1 VNFKIKIHLG
11 LISNAN
17 YICKQNK
24 ISKIFATLS
33 FMALVA
39 SPVSLV
45 QASEIISKGKNSN
58 TSEIKQLVLADEEQS
73 RELLE
78 QQIAQNLKK
87 PKEIVDPQEVA
98 EAAEFA
104 SSVTGVRKD
113 FLMGMLV
120 VESNLGQNT
129 GKCTYS
135 EVEKGAEASYKSG
148 KLRSRAWQ
156 TFKQR
161 REVIRDVADNLGYD
175 YEQLNVSCNP
185 SNYAGTGG
193 AMGVPQFMPDTWLEY
208 KDRISQIVGKDNP
221 DPWDMRD
228 GAVAMA
234 LKLSDVPG
242 VKDHSLYAER
252 NAAKMYL
259 SGNTSWR
266 YDWYANQIMY
276 WANNYDKIFG

>member
-1 VNFKIKIHLG
+1 
-11 LISNAN
+11 
-17 YICKQNK
+17 
-24 ISKIFATLS
+24 
-33 FMALVA
+33 MAVVA
-39 SPVSLV
+39 SPAGLV
-45 QASEIISKGKNSN
+45 QASGLISKEKNSN
-58 TSEIKQLVLADEEQS
+58 TAGIKQLVLADSEES
-73 RELLE
+73 GELLE
-78 QQIAQNLKK
+78 QQLRQSLKK
-87 PKEIVDPQEVA
+87 PKDIVDLQEVE

-129 GKCTYS
+129 GQCTYS
-135 EVEKGAEASYKSG
+135 EVEKGAEDSYKAG
-148 KLRSRAWQ
+148 RLGARAWQ

-161 REVIRDVADNLGYD
+161 REVIKDVTNDLGYD
-175 YEQLNVSCNP
+175 YEKVNVSCNP

-208 KDRISQIVGKDNP
+208 KDRISAIVGKDNP
-221 DPWDMRD
+221 DPWDVRD

-242 VKDHSLYAER
+242 VTNHSTYAER

-276 WANNYDKIFG
+276 WANNYEKIFG

>member
-24 ISKIFATLS
+24 ISKILATLS
-33 FMALVA
+33 FMAVVA
-39 SPVSLV
+39 SPASLV
-45 QASEIISKGKNSN
+45 QASEIISKSKNSN
-58 TSEIKQLVLADEEQS
+58 TAEIKQLVLADEEQS

-87 PKEIVDPQEVA
+87 PKDIVDPQEVA

-148 KLRSRAWQ
+148 KLGSRAWQ

-161 REVIRDVADNLGYD
+161 RQVIRDVADNLGYD

-276 WANNYDKIFG
+276 WANNYDKMFG